1 MSGYLQKVSW
11 KYFNFKLV
19 TELLALCPKRCIKV
33 YSLFSPTF
41 LVRVFRQCTFARYVL
56 NGHNYFCLQDNE
68 IRCCEVKPREKIMET
83 NTFWSCKHKIHFTPI
98 WNILIFNKAGGTR
111 GVGGYFDQ
119 FKSETFSIKRP
130 CDTRAVAPH
139 SFEILWNCK
148 NEKNCNLTPLF
159 LWLHSDKVWVVING
173 REQKK

>member
-1 MSGYLQKVSW
+1 MIFTQLFQFYHPTRNLIKSNSHGQKW
-11 KYFNFKLV
+11 IHGTYKYKICLDISKKSAENIL
-19 TELLALCPKRCIKV
+19 TLNWSLRYLLALCPKRCIKV

-111 GVGGYFDQ
+111 G
-119 FKSETFSIKRP
+119 
-130 CDTRAVAPH
+130 
-139 SFEILWNCK
+139 
-148 NEKNCNLTPLF
+148 
-159 LWLHSDKVWVVING
+159 
-173 REQKK
+173 